1 MQSIAADFSII
12 AATAATDLKQLG
24 QELQGRALT
33 RSTLMDD
40 TVTDVSAPTGQKQN
54 FLSLTHI
61 QMGRQVVVQLV
72 LVQQDVFQQVL
83 V

>member
-1 MQSIAADFSII
+1 
-12 AATAATDLKQLG
+12 
-24 QELQGRALT
+24 
-33 RSTLMDD
+33 MDD
-40 TVTDVSAPTGQKQN
+40 TVTNVSAPTGQKQN

-72 LVQQDVFQQVL
+72 LVRQDVFQQVL